1 MDKLRCLAICVLL
14 FLVVAVD
21 FTGRIMSMLADG
33 VLVAGI
39 IAVALPMFKSPN
51 SIARVMRAISE

>member
-1 MDKLRCLAICVLL
+1 MIGKLRLIVIAILL
-14 FLVVAVD
+14 FLVVMVD

-39 IAVALPMFKSPN
+39 VAVGLPLMK
-51 SIARVMRAISE
+51 RKE